1 MKRVLL
7 PFSLILVLLLAG
19 CSKREPESQASTTPA
34 PASTVVSQELPP
46 VETPALDEGIIA
58 YISGEVDI
66 ADESGWFP
74 AEIGDLISPSDR
86 IRTAADSSCEIQFGR
101 IAVISLQE
109 NTEIDI
115 SRINLT
121 PESSKVGIAM
131 AAGTVLSKVQKLS
144 GADSFSVRTQSA
156 VCGVRGTEFS
166 VTTDASG
173 QSVFAVR
180 EGSVAILPPD
190 MDTEELKKQLT
201 GQEAEA
207 EALIDQ
213 LLETAP
219 RVEANQEMA
228 LGPDFAEE
236 TREAAESV
244 KQSITQIAAAE
255 SPEER
260 KEKTRVLAAAT
271 METSRIL
278 RTGSAAPAEIS
289 PEKSEVLKQTDKMR
303 ILEIPVAATK
313 DDSPELSKTR
323 LSKVAV
329 KADPADASI
338 LLNGESAGKGSYSA
352 LFEEGSSLTFTLQRD
367 GYTDYEFSISV
378 SSDSARLYN
387 VKLASLSSQ
396 APTPPAAPQ
405 APPASSAPEPQTEA
419 APEAQS
425 VPARAGEPQPRVETV
440 PPAAVAA
447 APAPPAP
454 ESPPPAPGAASPRTE
469 VPRQPAPQ
477 PQPVSQSEPTA
488 RIEAE
493 IPAQPEPP
501 SEPRP
506 APAGPG
512 TVRISLTA
520 SPADALVQL
529 DRGISGT
536 GRASFEAMPGDRL
549 SVTVSR
555 RGFTEERINLE
566 VGDSPASRHIVLQA
580 QPVLFSSSASQTNL
594 IGLTA
599 SDGLLLAS
607 DARGTLSAVDL
618 DGKILWRTES
628 SNRPNENNLPVVA
641 GNRLVFSGSRELLI
655 ADLLTGKVLQR
666 IPLESRRS
674 HLFGR
679 RALPYQEKILYPA
692 NNSLDFLDP
701 ATGSFS
707 SFADLGTAGSRMSPG
722 IYRDMI
728 LIADQEGSFLMI
740 GADGRLETSVPTGA
754 LQPLAQAVSVHDDRA
769 VFSGRRGDVVCLDLQ
784 KRVVIWE
791 KSLGDTGVAIA
802 TDIAVGDSGIYP
814 YGMDGTIYGLDLD
827 DGTELFTPI
836 RGAATPPLILDE
848 GRQFVY
854 GTRDRKLIIAA
865 ADTGTTSKS
874 LDLPEQASTRPVIIP
889 GDSLIALGTREG
901 HVLLIEPAGIR

>member
-190 MDTEELKKQLT
+190 MDTEELKEQLT

-405 APPASSAPEPQTEA
+405 APPASSTPEPQTEA

-469 VPRQPAPQ
+469 VPRQPVPR

-536 GRASFEAMPGDRL
+536 GRASVEAMPGDRL

-655 ADLLTGKVLQR
+655 ADLSTGKVLQR

-836 RGAATPPLILDE
+836 RGAATPPLILDG

>member
-19 CSKREPESQASTTPA
+19 CSKREPETQASTTPV

-190 MDTEELKKQLT
+190 MDTEELKDQLA
-201 GQEAEA
+201 GQDAEA

-260 KEKTRVLAAAT
+260 TEKTRVLAAAT

-323 LSKVAV
+323 LRKVAV
-329 KADPADASI
+329 KADPADTSI

-405 APPASSAPEPQTEA
+405 VPPASSAPEPQTEA

-425 VPARAGEPQPRVETV
+425 VPARSEEPQPRTETV

-447 APAPPAP
+447 SPAPPAP
-454 ESPPPAPGAASPRTE
+454 ESPPPAPAAASPRTE
-469 VPRQPAPQ
+469 VPRQPAPR

-488 RIEAE
+488 RTEAE

-506 APAGPG
+506 APAGPE

-520 SPADALVQL
+520 SPADAVVQL

-536 GRASFEAMPGDRL
+536 GRASVEAMPGDRL

-555 RGFTEERINLE
+555 RGFTEERITLE
-566 VGDSPASRHIVLQA
+566 VGDSPVSRHIVLQK
-580 QPVLFSSSASQTNL
+580 QPVLFSSSASQTIL
-594 IGLTA
+594 IGLAA

-641 GNRLVFSGSRELLI
+641 GTRLVFSGSRELLI
-655 ADLLTGKVLQR
+655 ADLVTGKALQR
-666 IPLESRRS
+666 IPLESSRS

-679 RALPYQEKILYPA
+679 RAVPYQDKILYPA

-707 SFADLGTAGSRMSPG
+707 RFADLGTAGSRMSPG

-728 LIADQEGSFLMI
+728 LIADQEGTFLMI
-740 GADGRLETSVPTGA
+740 GAGGRLETSIPTGA

-784 KRVVIWE
+784 KRAVIWE

-814 YGMDGTIYGLDLD
+814 YGMDGTIYGLDPD

-836 RGAATPPLILDE
+836 RGAATPPLILD
-848 GRQFVY
+848 GSRQFVY

-901 HVLLIEPAGIR
+901 HVILIEPAGIR